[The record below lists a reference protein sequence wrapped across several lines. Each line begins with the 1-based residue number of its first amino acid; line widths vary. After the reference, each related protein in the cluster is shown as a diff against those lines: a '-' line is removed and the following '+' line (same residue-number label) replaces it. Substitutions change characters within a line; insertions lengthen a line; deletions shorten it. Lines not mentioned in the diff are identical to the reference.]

1 MATNKSRCEDGE
13 MKYLSQKPCGK
24 CDMNK
29 FLERVRD
36 NEIKVRC
43 HNF

>member
-1 MATNKSRCEDGE
+1 MATEKSECEDGE
-13 MKYLSQKPCGK
+13 MKYLRQKPCGK
-24 CDMNK
+24 CDVNK
-29 FLERVRD
+29 FLEHVQD